1 MKNRVFHPLQLPS
14 INQFFLIIKPLGMQT
29 KILETVSIDLQIL
42 KREPPILD
50 IIAIG
55 NVTSSGWKHGRLVP
69 YIYITPPADGIYEF
83 DFVAEPPTGPALTV
97 ILPIVAQG
105 QWEDFPPDLKG
116 VKIYSSSNSL
126 VATLDN
132 AKEAAMPEGGGSGNP
147 RGLFTS

>member
-1 MKNRVFHPLQLPS
+1 
-14 INQFFLIIKPLGMQT
+14 MQT
-29 KILETVSIDLQIL
+29 KILETVAIQLQIL
-42 KREPPILD
+42 KSKPPILD

-55 NVTSSGWKHGRLVP
+55 NVNSSGWKKGSLIP

-83 DFVAEPPTGPALTV
+83 DFVAEPPTGPALSV

-116 VKIYSSSNSL
+116 VKIYSSTNSVISML
-126 VATLDN
+126 N
-132 AKEAAMPEGGGSGNP
+132 EAKEAALLEGGGSGNP